1 MTDKDVERVA
11 AEIEQVF
18 AADPICSGLFCASTV
33 EAAARAAVAAYES
46 ALADELRAVAG
57 YLRNAK
63 IDLETGAP
71 KATAIRTIDGGL
83 KRIEAALTST
93 GE

>member
-33 EAAARAAVAAYES
+33 EAAARVACATCES
-46 ALADELRAVAG
+46 AVTDI
-57 YLRNAK
+57 AK
-63 IDLETGAP
+63 LGTVSLTSFDGHCVRIDFPSREDAE
-71 KATAIRTIDGGL
+71 RMY
-83 KRIEAALTST
+83 AALTEGS
-93 GE
+93 E